1 MSIDDPQ
8 DLFESTLDDYLV
20 GIAEGLRKAQG
31 ELAGVVIEGPPGQ
44 AAMGY
49 HLPRLDFELKLSFEV
64 RSGGSGA
71 PLRMM
76 ARAPSTGGGGF
87 TAEGTGTV
95 RGTFVSVPLAASSP
109 PIVLDLRFV
118 LRSPRDVDVIA
129 VVRDALG
136 APQAD
141 VEVQFNVDR
150 ERSAALTAALGAE
163 MQSPLAGT
171 ITQPAVVRTDADG
184 LATSALRMAEPEP
197 TGALIAVVVDAL
209 GATET
214 AVVRVPDPPPGVLSA
229 IEPDPSRPEPIIAPR
244 ADEA

>member
-20 GIAEGLRKAQG
+20 GIAEGLRRAQG

-64 RSGGSGA
+64 RGGGSGA
-71 PLRMM
+71 PLRML
-76 ARAPSTGGGGF
+76 ARAPSAGGGSF
-87 TAEGTGTV
+87 SAEGTGTV
-95 RGTFVSVPLAASSP
+95 RGTFVSVPLAAGRP

-118 LRSPRDVDVIA
+118 VRAPRDVEVTA

-136 APQAD
+136 APQPD

-150 ERSAALTAALGAE
+150 ERSAALTAALGLDV
-163 MQSPLAGT
+163 QPPLAGT
-171 ITQPAVVRTDADG
+171 NTLPAVARTDADG
-184 LATSALRMAEPEP
+184 LATSALRMAEAEP
-197 TGALIAVVVDAL
+197 AGALIAVVVDAL

-214 AVVRVPDPPPGVLSA
+214 AVVRVSDRPPGA
-229 IEPDPSRPEPIIAPR
+229 APAIAPGRGEAAPIVARR